1 MNRLVTFGPALALLA
16 GVILIS
22 GAREQHQ
29 MPAVQPMN
37 AIPATFDGVTGSDL
51 KVPEDQRKIAAMSDY
66 MQRLYGKDTLN
77 WNYQVFVAYYDRQ
90 VQGKAIH
97 SPRNC
102 LPGGGWEIMS
112 SQRIPVPSGGPG
124 TVNRVI
130 IGNAGVRAL
139 VYYWYQGRGRVES
152 NEYRVKWN
160 LLRDAALYG
169 RTEEALVRIIVP
181 IAPPAVAGTMPSA
194 DDAEVA
200 AADATARRVAT
211 ELAQRVSRV
220 LPPPPGA

>member
-1 MNRLVTFGPALALLA
+1 MNRLTTFGPALALLA

-29 MPAVQPMN
+29 VPSVQPLS
-37 AIPATFDGVTGSDL
+37 AIPATFDGLEGRDL
-51 KVPEDQRKIAAMSDY
+51 AVPEDQRKIAAMSDY
-66 MQRLYGKDTLN
+66 MQRLYGRDTLN
-77 WNYQVFVAYYDRQ
+77 QDFQVFVAYYDRQ

-112 SQRIPVPSGGPG
+112 SQRVPVPSGGPG

-160 LLRDAALYG
+160 LLRDAAMYG

-181 IAPPAVAGTMPSA
+181 IAPGAPGKIPGA
-194 DDAEVA
+194 DDPEVA
-200 AADATARRVAT
+200 AADAKARRVAT
-211 ELAQRVSRV
+211 ELVARVSKV
-220 LPPPPGA
+220 LPPAPGA